1 MGKSKLVNTIYFS
14 PNKNSGI
21 FLLNLSNSKIYVLS
35 HILKNDLDYLLAGC
49 EISSID
55 SDLLK
60 FLSDEGLIA

>member
-14 PNKNSGI
+14 RNKNSEI

-35 HILKNDLDYLLAGC
+35 HILITDLDRLLVGC
-49 EISSID
+49 ETDSID